1 MIGELE
7 DWQRTG
13 MPEIVVPLRDVDNGG
28 RCTVR
33 VRTAAT
39 GIDIACDGLGAHAM
53 LPGHGATMYLER
65 QGGAWRL
72 LVWADINQED
82 PTHTID
88 LSGASEV
95 LRRPD

>member
-1 MIGELE
+1 MTDATE
-7 DWQRTG
+7 DWQRAG

-28 RCTVR
+28 RCAVR
-33 VRTAAT
+33 VRTAST
-39 GIDIACDGLGAHAM
+39 GIDIACDGLGTRDM
-53 LPGHGATMYLER
+53 LPGHGANVYLER
-65 QGGAWRL
+65 QGGRWRL

-88 LSGASEV
+88 LSGASEG